1 MQQKFEK
8 IRDLLV
14 REKWDE
20 LTADERQMLEEWRQ
34 EEESHEQ
41 LYRRL
46 AEPGAL
52 RRHFDEL
59 AAVDTE
65 RALAYNLKLLQRYA
79 LRRVVRWSLPYAAV
93 VAIVAGVWLLC
104 PRTESQPRVTETI
117 EKIEPGIRRAELVLA
132 DGSAVE
138 LLPDMQKTLES
149 EQEKVVI
156 AGNTV
161 DYTGSDENSMPVSQ
175 HLIRTPCGG
184 EYSLTLA
191 DGTKVWLNAMSE
203 LKYPTR
209 FNGNTRCVEL
219 KGEAF
224 FEVKP
229 DAQRPFYVKIDNYEV
244 KVLGTSFNVKA
255 YDDDDSWATTLCI
268 GKVEM
273 TDVHTRESIELL
285 PGRQAVCDRQ
295 TGNVE
300 VKEVDILPY
309 VTWKEG
315 HFLFKNQSLEKIMD
329 IMARWYDVS
338 VEFQDE
344 SIRNLHFTGDIKRH
358 ANFSIILKALT
369 SSVNVN
375 YKLNGRELILYMK

>member
-65 RALAYNLKLLQRYA
+65 RALAYNRKLLQRYA

-93 VAIVAGVWLLC
+93 VAIVAGVWLLF

-329 IMARWYDVS
+329 VMARWYDVS